1 MPRQERHPPWRLG
14 RFNYWH
20 FSGIAPQESDEV
32 HTFSPTWANEHSHR
46 LSKEQFSA
54 HVAGRRCGVA
64 GCQLDDKLIRTKDQ
78 KRRRFLA
85 LRRYVETDRL
95 WQQDCTVQ
103 AVLKKLPASE
113 RRQIEALERA
123 IRRKIKQRVGRS
135 RMAVGLISHRR
146 EHRLRAIRK
155 PSR

>member
-1 MPRQERHPPWRLG
+1 MR
-14 RFNYWH
+14 
-20 FSGIAPQESDEV
+20 
-32 HTFSPTWANEHSHR
+32 TFSPPWVREHSYR

-64 GCQLDDKLIRTKDQ
+64 GCQLHDKLIRIRDQ

-85 LRRYVETDRL
+85 LRRYVQTDRL
-95 WQQDCTVQ
+95 WQQDRTAQ
-103 AVLKKLPASE
+103 AALKKLPASE